1 MGDFMIENNTH
12 LVIIEGIPGSGK
24 STLAGS
30 VADKLDKG
38 HFPVQL
44 FLEGEVN
51 HPVDFESVAMFTA
64 GEFDRLN
71 HGFPGFESA
80 SKPYTTFWNDSVL
93 LEYGRMMAEIE
104 IRKDVLSEI
113 YAHDIYES
121 ASLEE
126 YRGLLLQRWKDFTQ
140 EALHRKDVV
149 VFECCFMQNPIT
161 MMIGKLDADSGI
173 VDRFIRETAEIIRP
187 LNPLLVYLD
196 PGEPRVTLER
206 VAELRPESW
215 RNFVTGYFT
224 SQGWGK
230 RKGLQG
236 FDGVVRFY
244 ERMKEMQLSIAD
256 SLPFT
261 FLRIDNSE
269 RRDNWEESACKKLGL

>member
-1 MGDFMIENNTH
+1 MIESNSR

-38 HFPVQL
+38 EFPVQL
-44 FLEGEVN
+44 FLEGDVN

-64 GEFDRLN
+64 GEFDRLSRD
-71 HGFPGFESA
+71 FPGFKSA
-80 SKPYTTFWNDSVL
+80 SKPFIAAWNDLIL
-93 LEYGRMMAEIE
+93 LEYGRMLAESE
-104 IRKDVLSEI
+104 IQEDVLSEI
-113 YAHDIYES
+113 HSHDVYES
-121 ASLEE
+121 ASFEE

-140 EALHRKDVV
+140 EAVHRKDVV

-161 MMIGKLDADSGI
+161 MMIGKLDADRGMAE
-173 VDRFIRETAEIIRP
+173 RFILETAEIIRP
-187 LNPLLVYLD
+187 LNPVLVYLD

-206 VAELRPESW
+206 AAELRPESW

-224 SQGWGK
+224 TQGWGK

-236 FDGVVRFY
+236 FDGVIHFY

-256 SLPFT
+256 SLPFA

-269 RRDNWEESACKKLGL
+269 RRDTWVESACRKLGL